1 MQLAIAFGLIAI
13 TVLIHAL
20 GTVETITYASR
31 VLQRKRHGQN
41 SLAAA
46 CRIVRIVSVLL
57 VLHLV
62 EAGVWALY
70 YWAVELLPDL
80 ETAFY
85 FSLTSY
91 TTVGYGDVVLP
102 GSSRYLGP
110 MEAAVGILMFGWSTG
125 IIVTTMHRLYRL
137 QLGPPDEDE
146 GEGSGSD
153 ENGRANRLT

>member
-1 MQLAIAFGLIAI
+1 MQFAIAFGLIAV

-20 GTVETITYASR
+20 GTVETIAYASR
-31 VLQRKRHGQN
+31 VWKRKRREQTTQS

-46 CRIVRIVSVLL
+46 GQVVRIVSVLL
-57 VLHLV
+57 VLHFL

-70 YWAVELLPDL
+70 YWLVEILRDL

-102 GSSRYLGP
+102 ESSRFFGP
-110 MEAAVGILMFGWSTG
+110 IEGAVGILMFGWSTG
-125 IIVTTMHRLYRL
+125 IIVTAMHRIYGAQVGLADKAD
-137 QLGPPDEDE
+137 GP
-146 GEGSGSD
+146 
-153 ENGRANRLT
+153 GR